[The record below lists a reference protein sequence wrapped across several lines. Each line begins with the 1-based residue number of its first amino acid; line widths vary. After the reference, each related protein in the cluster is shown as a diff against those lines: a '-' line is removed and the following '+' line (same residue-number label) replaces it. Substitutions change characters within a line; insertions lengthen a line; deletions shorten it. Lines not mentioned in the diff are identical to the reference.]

1 MIGQTISH
9 YRILEKLGGGG
20 MGVVYKA
27 EDTRLHR
34 FVALKFLPDEFARNP
49 QALSRFEREAQAASA
64 LNHPNIC
71 TIHDIGEEDGKAFI
85 AMEYLEG
92 ATLKHQIGTRPMEL
106 DVLLSLA
113 IEVADALDAAHAK
126 GIIHRDI
133 KPANIFVTD
142 RGHAKILDFGLAK
155 ITEAPSSSGHE
166 SAATAAMTAVD
177 EQFLTS
183 PGSALGTVAYMSPEQ
198 AKGKELDRRTD
209 LFSFGAVLY
218 EMATGIVAFR
228 GDTSAIIFHAILERA
243 PTPPTRINPDLPLKL
258 EEIINKALDKDRE
271 LRYQNAA
278 DMRADLK
285 RVRREMES
293 GHTVLEVGDPTPS
306 AASHSASGIRPAA
319 GSGSARI
326 PVSPSGSAPAASSGA
341 AMPASASSPSLAA
354 PTGSRSKLYG
364 GIAGAVALI
373 AVIAFVFY
381 QRRPHTITEKDS
393 ILVTDFTNTT
403 GDAVFDGTLKKALSV
418 DLQQSPFLNVIPEQQ
433 VQKTLKFMGR
443 PPDQLITS
451 DIGREIC
458 QRDGVKAMLT
468 GSIALVGSQY
478 LITLE
483 AVNASTGDSLAQAQ
497 QQANSKDAV
506 LGTLGTAATA
516 LREKLGESLASVQKF
531 DKPLDQA
538 TTSSLEALKAFTLAD
553 ELHTKLEDIQSIPLY
568 QRAIELDPN
577 FALAHLRLGVVAG
590 NTEQPSLSS
599 KEVAKAFELRDRTS
613 EYERLYITAYYY
625 FNLGQLEKSVQ
636 AWELMK
642 QTYPHD
648 EVSRINVA
656 VDYSQVGQFEKTI
669 DNCLEAIRLQPETV
683 NCYLVASTAYRDLG
697 RMDNADALLAQ
708 AQQHN
713 LKGTG
718 LFVAL
723 AGAAISRG
731 DAATAARMQEQ
742 AKATPEGELRVL
754 GQQAAH
760 AGALGQL
767 AQVQE
772 LRTHA
777 VDRAKS
783 MGVSDVAADHLM
795 DEAATEADLG
805 FPARAT
811 QHIDAALALSHDP
824 FFVAQLADISAY
836 AGQDQKAQ
844 SLIAEARRARPDDT
858 FIQSVFASRVEARL
872 QLRHGKADAALQT
885 LAAAQPYEDGF
896 YFDDH
901 ILRGEA
907 YRAAG
912 HADSAAAEF
921 KKYLGRHVLASFSS
935 QYPLAQL
942 GLARSLAAQHDT
954 ANARTAYQDLFG
966 LWKNA
971 DPDLPILK
979 QARAEYTKLQ

>member
-34 FVALKFLPDEFARNP
+34 FVALKFLPDEVARNP

-243 PTPPTRINPDLPLKL
+243 PTPPTRINPDLPPKL

-326 PVSPSGSAPAASSGA
+326 PVSPSGSAPAASSGTVT
-341 AMPASASSPSLAA
+341 PASASSQSLAA
-354 PTGSRSKLYG
+354 PSARSNSKLYG

-381 QRRPHTITEKDS
+381 QRRPHAITEKDS

-458 QRDGVKAMLT
+458 QRDGV
-468 GSIALVGSQY
+468 
-478 LITLE
+478 
-483 AVNASTGDSLAQAQ
+483 
-497 QQANSKDAV
+497 
-506 LGTLGTAATA
+506 
-516 LREKLGESLASVQKF
+516 
-531 DKPLDQA
+531 
-538 TTSSLEALKAFTLAD
+538 
-553 ELHTKLEDIQSIPLY
+553 
-568 QRAIELDPN
+568 
-577 FALAHLRLGVVAG
+577 
-590 NTEQPSLSS
+590 
-599 KEVAKAFELRDRTS
+599 
-613 EYERLYITAYYY
+613 
-625 FNLGQLEKSVQ
+625 
-636 AWELMK
+636 
-642 QTYPHD
+642 
-648 EVSRINVA
+648 
-656 VDYSQVGQFEKTI
+656 
-669 DNCLEAIRLQPETV
+669 
-683 NCYLVASTAYRDLG
+683 
-697 RMDNADALLAQ
+697 
-708 AQQHN
+708 
-713 LKGTG
+713 
-718 LFVAL
+718 
-723 AGAAISRG
+723 
-731 DAATAARMQEQ
+731 
-742 AKATPEGELRVL
+742 
-754 GQQAAH
+754 
-760 AGALGQL
+760 
-767 AQVQE
+767 
-772 LRTHA
+772 
-777 VDRAKS
+777 
-783 MGVSDVAADHLM
+783 
-795 DEAATEADLG
+795 
-805 FPARAT
+805 
-811 QHIDAALALSHDP
+811 
-824 FFVAQLADISAY
+824 
-836 AGQDQKAQ
+836 
-844 SLIAEARRARPDDT
+844 
-858 FIQSVFASRVEARL
+858 
-872 QLRHGKADAALQT
+872 
-885 LAAAQPYEDGF
+885 
-896 YFDDH
+896 
-901 ILRGEA
+901 
-907 YRAAG
+907 
-912 HADSAAAEF
+912 
-921 KKYLGRHVLASFSS
+921 
-935 QYPLAQL
+935 
-942 GLARSLAAQHDT
+942 
-954 ANARTAYQDLFG
+954 
-966 LWKNA
+966 
-971 DPDLPILK
+971 
-979 QARAEYTKLQ
+979 